1 MMAYVRGRPEV
12 PSIREVK
19 VRPGPGEQYD
29 PELFRAPVGTTN
41 LTVQDV
47 QPDAQGKNFN
57 GKVYQWLKLGFP
69 NGQAGWVRDDLL
81 EIQGDGTAFGY
92 GVVNVQTF
100 AFALTRVQAS
110 AAPAPTTPAPAQSV
124 SSPAVAPTAPVTP
137 TAATTPVAAT
147 PAASTAAV
155 TPTAT
160 TPAAA
165 TPVAPTPAA
174 APAPAVAPTPATMP
188 SGPAVAIPITQ
199 AGAPT
204 RSGPSTTFNR
214 TSVTLDRRGRYPL
227 LAAQR
232 ENAGQNYRWFKVDA
246 GGQQVWVR
254 EDLVSYDGDTSAF
267 SLPADLYPAPM
278 HEKYWWVR
286 GFNLAPN
293 KDVNLVD
300 HDGWDLGAAT
310 GEPIYTGPNGGL
322 VVKVNDCAKCTP
334 DRPSTLMQGYS
345 LGDPSIFSDPG
356 WGNGYGTYVI
366 VRYTNDQLPAST
378 RDLLASKGFGGGA
391 IFVMYAHLSARAVG
405 DGQTLAPGQQLGAC
419 GNTGNSEATHLH
431 LEIRA
436 SKSPQF
442 IHWAQI
448 RSGVMDPVALFK
460 R

>member
-1 MMAYVRGRPEV
+1 MLAYVRGRPEI

-29 PELFRAPVGTTN
+29 PELFRAPVGTSM
-41 LTVQDV
+41 LTVLDA

-69 NGQAGWVRDDLL
+69 NGQSGWVRDDLL

-100 AFALTRVQAS
+100 AFALTRVQVV
-110 AAPAPTTPAPAQSV
+110 AAPAPAATMPTAAPAQDV
-124 SSPAVAPTAPVTP
+124 SSPAVAPVTAAPVTP
-137 TAATTPVAAT
+137 TTAST
-147 PAASTAAV
+147 STAAV
-155 TPTAT
+155 TPVAA

-165 TPVAPTPAA
+165 TPVAPTPVA
-174 APAPAVAPTPATMP
+174 APAPAVAPTPATTP
-188 SGPAVAIPITQ
+188 IGPAVVIPITQ

-227 LAAQR
+227 LAVQR

-254 EDLVSYDGDTSAF
+254 EDLASYDGDTGGY

-278 HEKYWWVR
+278 KEKYWWVR

-293 KDVNLVD
+293 KDMSLVD

-310 GEPIYTGPNGGL
+310 GEPIYGGPNGGL

-345 LGDPSIFSDPG
+345 LGDPSIFTDPG

-405 DGQTLAPGQQLGAC
+405 DGQTLVPGQQLGAC
-419 GNTGNSEATHLH
+419 GNTGNSEAAHLH